1 MIYSYIKRYVTIT
14 NTLWQYLFLKK
25 IVLSNGVEKK
35 YAVFRFAD
43 KITVKKELY
52 FPYNSLTT
60 IFCNVMLEKS
70 NNKRL

>member
-1 MIYSYIKRYVTIT
+1 M
-14 NTLWQYLFLKK
+14 F
-25 IVLSNGVEKK
+25 LSNGVEKN
-35 YAVFRFAD
+35 YVAFGFTD

-70 NNKRL
+70 NKKRL